1 MSTILVVDDDR
12 DTRNMLR
19 LALEMAGHMVVEAHH
34 GKAALDL
41 IKPTFVPDIV
51 LTDLVMPVLNGTE
64 LIEQLRAE
72 LRTAA
77 VPIIV
82 VSGSF
87 DAARTV
93 EASGHVQAVVLK
105 PFDVRVLL
113 DVIQNLA
120 GEPEAPGPDLGRVAV

>member
-1 MSTILVVDDDR
+1 MSTILVVDDDT
-12 DTRNMLR
+12 DTRDMLR
-19 LALEMAGHMVVEAHH
+19 LAFEMAGHMVVEAHH

-41 IKPTFVPDIV
+41 MQPTFVPDIV
-51 LTDLVMPVLNGTE
+51 VTDLVMPVLNGTE

-77 VPIIV
+77 VPIVV

-93 EASGHVQAVVLK
+93 KASGHVQAVVLK

-113 DVIQNLA
+113 D
-120 GEPEAPGPDLGRVAV
+120 